1 MKTLNGLRL
10 AMFVGLVAMLFLSIS
25 LSVQATPVDTYQ
37 FKSEVNQV
45 RALSIANELRC
56 PQCQNQNLIDSNSPV
71 AQDLR
76 LVVFKMVD
84 AGKSDRDIIDFMTS
98 RYGEFVLYKPKMEP
112 KTYLL
117 WLGPSLLLLMALLI
131 GFIFIRRHSTRVNS
145 VQAMSEDEHRELE
158 ALLKKNKQ

>member
-1 MKTLNGLRL
+1 
-10 AMFVGLVAMLFLSIS
+10 MLFLG
-25 LSVQATPVDTYQ
+25 LSTLARATPVDTYQ
-37 FKSEVNQV
+37 FQSEVNQA

-76 LVVFKMVD
+76 LIVFEMVD
-84 AGKSDRDIIDFMTS
+84 AGRSDREIIEFMTS

-117 WLGPSLLLLMALLI
+117 WLGPSVLLIMALLI
-131 GFIFIRRHSTRVNS
+131 GFLFIRRHSAKANTA
-145 VQAMSEDEHRELE
+145 QTMSEDDHKELD
-158 ALLKKNKQ
+158 ALLKKNKDS

>member
-1 MKTLNGLRL
+1 MIELMRRRFVFFILMSL
-10 AMFVGLVAMLFLSIS
+10 SAMFGVATMVS
-25 LSVQATPVDTYQ
+25 ATPVDTYQ
-37 FKSEVNQV
+37 FKSDDNQV

-71 AQDLR
+71 AHDLR
-76 LVVFKMVD
+76 LVVFEMVD
-84 AGKSDRDIIDFMTS
+84 AGKTDSEIIEFMTS

-117 WLGPSLLLLMALLI
+117 WLGPTILLLTAFI
-131 GFIFIRRHSTRVNS
+131 VGFIFIRRHSTSVNS
-145 VQAMSEDEHRELE
+145 AAAMSEDDHKELD

>member
-1 MKTLNGLRL
+1 MM
-10 AMFVGLVAMLFLSIS
+10 MFDVRFLVLSLMLFFGVSTLA
-25 LSVQATPVDTYQ
+25 QATPVDTYQ
-37 FKSEVNQV
+37 FQSEVNQV

-84 AGKSDRDIIDFMTS
+84 AGKSDREIIEFMTS

-117 WLGPSLLLLMALLI
+117 WLGPSVLLIMAFLI
-131 GFIFIRRHSTRVNS
+131 GFMFIRRHSAKVNTAQGMTEEE
-145 VQAMSEDEHRELE
+145 QAKLAE
-158 ALLKKNKQ
+158 LLKKNKESE

>member
-1 MKTLNGLRL
+1 MNTAAN
-10 AMFVGLVAMLFLSIS
+10 
-25 LSVQATPVDTYQ
+25 ATPVDTYQ
-37 FKSEVNQV
+37 FKSEDNQV

-71 AQDLR
+71 AHDLR

-84 AGKSDRDIIDFMTS
+84 AGKSDSEIIEFMTS

-117 WLGPSLLLLMALLI
+117 WLGPLGLLLTAFIIGLFLIRKHSSRTNVMQSMSDDEQKELADLL
-131 GFIFIRRHSTRVNS
+131 
-145 VQAMSEDEHRELE
+145 SE
-158 ALLKKNKQ
+158 NKE